1 MPDEPRLTSPKEVRA
16 LLEKL
21 GHRPNKGLGQNFLI
35 DANIL
40 DIIAKTADIQPNESV
55 LEIGPGLGALT
66 ERIIPKAKSVTCIE
80 KDPVMVKYLR
90 SRFVSVGGGTPSP
103 ASADSEDQPSQGYGL
118 TRTISPKH
126 TSKFT
131 LIESDALDVDLEKL
145 FQDGITKVA
154 ANLPYSVASR
164 LMIDIA
170 ECEHR
175 PERMSLTIQKEVAD
189 RLASPP
195 GGKHYGVL
203 SVLTGAFYENKM
215 VKKISPTCFLPP
227 PKVWSAVV
235 KMERREEP
243 IVGGDEYPLFKKLVK
258 SCFSQRRKQIGTIL
272 KKLGVS
278 PVDELL
284 ADAGIEHADRPERI
298 EIESW
303 AKLTKLLSD

>member
-1 MPDEPRLTSPKEVRA
+1 MRA
-16 LLEKL
+16 LLAQL
-21 GHRPNKGLGQNFLI
+21 GHRPNKGMGQNYLI

-40 DIIAKTADIQPNESV
+40 DIIADTADIQSSESV

-80 KDPVMVKYLR
+80 KDQTMVKYLK
-90 SRFVSVGGGTPSP
+90 SRFLIVGGETPSP
-103 ASADSEDQPSQGYGL
+103 APADSEDQPSQGYGL
-118 TRTISPKH
+118 TRAVPPA
-126 TSKFT
+126 FN
-131 LIESDALDVDLEKL
+131 LIESDALDVDLDQL
-145 FQDGITKVA
+145 FAGGITKVA

-164 LMIDIA
+164 LMVDIA

-175 PERMSLTIQKEVAD
+175 PELMSLTIQKEVAD
-189 RLASPP
+189 RLTSSS

-203 SVLTGAFYENKM
+203 TVLTGVFYKNKM

-235 KMERREEP
+235 KMERREVP
-243 IVGGDEYPLFKKLVK
+243 VVGHDEYPLFKKLVK

-284 ADAGIEHADRPERI
+284 ADAGIEHTERPERI
-298 EIESW
+298 EIERW
-303 AKLTKLLSD
+303 AALARLLSD